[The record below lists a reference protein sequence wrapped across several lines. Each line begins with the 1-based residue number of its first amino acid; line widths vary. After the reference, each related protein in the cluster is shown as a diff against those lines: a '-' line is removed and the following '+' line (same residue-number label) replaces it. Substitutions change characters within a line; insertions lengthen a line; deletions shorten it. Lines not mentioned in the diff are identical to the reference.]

1 MTAKKIEKLL
11 RHVLINDEEMAYEL
25 YKHELEEL
33 LEEWKLSMTKDNDSY
48 LFAVTENSG
57 DVAMVLIEKAGQ
69 VHIQVH
75 INERAR
81 EKLKALWLGAY
92 ERNMMKLIPIF
103 ASQLAKG
110 EIPVNGIKMAVVA

>member
-11 RHVLINDEEMAYEL
+11 RHVLINEEEMAYEL

-57 DVAMVLIEKAGQ
+57 DVAMVLIEKAGR
-69 VHIQVH
+69 VH
-75 INERAR
+75 INELAR
-81 EKLKALWLGAY
+81 GKLKALWLGVL
-92 ERNMMKLIPIF
+92 MK
-103 ASQLAKG
+103 AT
-110 EIPVNGIKMAVVA
+110 

>member
-11 RHVLINDEEMAYEL
+11 RLVLINDEEMAYEL

-69 VHIQVH
+69 VHI
-75 INERAR
+75 NELAR

-92 ERNMMKLIPIF
+92 ESNMKKLIPIF

-110 EIPVNGIKMAVVA
+110 EIPVNGIKMVVVA